1 MRETWIWPLGWED
14 PLEEGI
20 TTHSSIFAWRI
31 PWTEEP
37 GGLLWGCKESL
48 LKWLNIHTHIHTLD
62 ISDFGFL
69 IPTAHLTT
77 LGSPGLVHLSKWQHH
92 SSRPT
97 TSYSHSY
104 LFSSPLYSYTHKR
117 WLDAITDL
125 MYINLSK
132 LQGLVMDRE
141 AWHAAVHGV
150 AKSWTQLSNWTELN
164 WYSYWQ
170 ILLAMALMAADCLS
184 PSSSCPG
191 PCHCGFLPGLLQKS
205 PNLSP

>member
-125 MYINLSK
+125 VYINLSK

-150 AKSWTQLSNWTELN
+150 AKSWTQLSNWNELN
-164 WYSYWQ
+164 WTEL
-170 ILLAMALMAADCLS
+170 ILILANS
-184 PSSSCPG
+184 IG
-191 PCHCGFLPGLLQKS
+191 NGFNGSWLLVSFQLLPWSMSLWFLAWFIAKVS
-205 PNLSP
+205 

>member
-69 IPTAHLTT
+69 IRTAHLTT

-125 MYINLSK
+125 VYINLSK

-150 AKSWTQLSNWTELN
+150 AKSWTQLSNWNELN
-164 WYSYWQ
+164 WTEL
-170 ILLAMALMAADCLS
+170 ILILANS
-184 PSSSCPG
+184 IG
-191 PCHCGFLPGLLQKS
+191 NGFNGSWLLVSFQLLPWSMSLWFLAWFIAKVS
-205 PNLSP
+205 